1 MKMFKFLTHSTYA
14 VVTACSAVLL
24 CAACTADDE
33 SQPALGSPI
42 PVTIGIEG
50 VVNFTTR
57 SATAL
62 STGTAYLTAGGEAFK
77 RYVYSSE
84 TGVTSANPLVWTSLD
99 PITVYGYYI
108 DGGETIPNSIST
120 PYYTVDPANASFM
133 VGKDVVQ
140 FGAANNT
147 ANLTLRQ
154 QLAKVTVTVSSL
166 DGSVISD
173 AKLGGGLLYT
183 TGTFAST
190 EYNDAGY
197 ATGGENGTG
206 WTRATNLNPETLSMT
221 KDETS
226 SSGNDYV
233 FYAYVLPQ
241 QFTNTTVDFLTVKVT
256 SGELVHQV
264 GYRLT
269 ATLTMKAGCT
279 YNLSVDKVTN
289 SLYLN
294 TDITVDDIPDSD
306 NSNSIDNGSV
316 DTTDPG
322 NTYDRWIW
330 F

>member
-1 MKMFKFLTHSTYA
+1 MKMFKLLAHPIYA

-24 CAACTADDE
+24 CAACTADE
-33 SQPALGSPI
+33 SLPALGSPI

-50 VVNFTTR
+50 VANITTR

-108 DGGETIPNSIST
+108 DGGETMPNSIT
-120 PYYTVDPANASFM
+120 APYYTVDPANASFL
-133 VGKDVVQ
+133 VGKDIVQ
-140 FGAANNT
+140 FGSENNI

-154 QLAKVTVTVSSL
+154 QLAKVIVTVTSI

-183 TGTFAST
+183 SGTFAST
-190 EYNDAGY
+190 EYSDAGY

-206 WTRATNLNPETLSMT
+206 WTRATNLDPKTLSMT

-241 QFTNTTVDFLTVKVT
+241 QFTSTTVDFLTVKVT
-256 SGELVHQV
+256 SGDLVHQV

-269 ATLTMKAGCT
+269 ATLTMKAGST

-289 SLYLN
+289 LLYLN
-294 TDITVDDIPDSD
+294 TGIVVDDIAESETADLIE
-306 NSNSIDNGSV
+306 NSSV
-316 DTTDPG
+316 DQSDPG
-322 NTYDRWIW
+322 E
-330 F
+330 